1 MKISKTINNRATQKN
16 KKQMTRNT
24 LHSSLTAAWQQSC
37 SWCIAAF
44 QHTSVLLV
52 TVVVTFFL
60 ALACEREPKLHLHEG
75 GPIKIVFPFVNL
87 DLEAYWDYE
96 RVYGTK
102 YDWKSEWYYGWDDK
116 DAELYGTIGYTEPK
130 AFQLRGYYTKDDP
143 TAPHTQ
149 KRDESFTGNSHLLKV
164 DWGFWDFLVWNDVVT
179 LDGVQ
184 NLNFDETSSLEYVT
198 AYTNQTMSPS
208 RYQAPRYTRSFWEPE
223 ALFAA
228 YQEDVDINRDLEG
241 FTYDPEE
248 NIWIKNLK
256 MYLYPIT
263 YIYLPQIILHHNNNK
278 IVNVDGSGNLSGMAR
293 TVNLNTGIPGTD
305 AITVNYNLRFKPKC
319 DMNGE
324 TVDIIGG
331 RFLTFGLCGL
341 NPRNITQKVEIKDDL
356 RHYMDVNMQFN
367 NGLDSTFVFDLTDQ
381 VRKLYKGGVLTIEL
395 DMDTIPIPFRSG
407 GSAFDAVVKDFED
420 GGTHEFE
427 M

>member
-1 MKISKTINNRATQKN
+1 MPG
-16 KKQMTRNT
+16 MP
-24 LHSSLTAAWQQSC
+24 
-37 SWCIAAF
+37 
-44 QHTSVLLV
+44 
-52 TVVVTFFL
+52 
-60 ALACEREPKLHLHEG
+60 EPM
-75 GPIKIVFPFVNL
+75 P
-87 DLEAYWDYE
+87 
-96 RVYGTK
+96 
-102 YDWKSEWYYGWDDK
+102 
-116 DAELYGTIGYTEPK
+116 
-130 AFQLRGYYTKDDP
+130 
-143 TAPHTQ
+143 
-149 KRDESFTGNSHLLKV
+149 
-164 DWGFWDFLVWNDVVT
+164 DFLKSDQWFNENVDPYV
-179 LDGVQ
+179 LD
-184 NLNFDETSSLEYVT
+184 FEK
-198 AYTNQTMSPS
+198 A
-208 RYQAPRYTRSFWEPE
+208 YQAPRYTRSFWEPE